1 VDDRGVDELCLA
13 QVNDKVGALIEREGD
28 RVSNL
33 PGRRDVVFSQQ
44 RNDGD
49 LARQTSD
56 PDFGIAQQRWLRHA
70 STSRG
75 AAGDRG

>member
-33 PGRRDVVFSQQ
+33 PGSRNVVFSQQ

-56 PDFGIAQQRWLRHA
+56 ADFAIAQQR
-70 STSRG
+70 
-75 AAGDRG
+75 